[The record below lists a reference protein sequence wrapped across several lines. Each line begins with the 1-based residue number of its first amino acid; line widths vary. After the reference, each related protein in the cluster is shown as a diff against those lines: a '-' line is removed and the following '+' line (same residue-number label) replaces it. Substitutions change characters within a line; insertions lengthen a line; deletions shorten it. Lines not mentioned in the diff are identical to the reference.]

1 MRIALSLIFS
11 LIIVR
16 GYGQAAVDYM
26 HNRMTIDRM
35 AAVGVSSN
43 ATSIASF
50 PGSPPGLIGDVYLN
64 GDYRNATFIL
74 YDNDKLVQGY
84 PAKLDLQRNEFD
96 LLTTT
101 GVRTLAGSF
110 VRSLVWRDSV
120 SKTPQYFVN
129 GKEFRNEDDVPLLGF
144 YQILSDGELNLLKH
158 TELIFKP
165 ADTRNI
171 THKVGSGDDKYTK
184 KPHLYYVVGAKAY
197 VLPRKKAITELFKDR
212 KEEMDNFIKING
224 IDLNLDY
231 HVVAVFDHYN
241 ALVTK

>member
-1 MRIALSLIFS
+1 M
-11 LIIVR
+11 
-16 GYGQAAVDYM
+16 
-26 HNRMTIDRM
+26 
-35 AAVGVSSN
+35 
-43 ATSIASF
+43 
-50 PGSPPGLIGDVYLN
+50 
-64 GDYRNATFIL
+64 
-74 YDNDKLVQGY
+74 
-84 PAKLDLQRNEFD
+84 
-96 LLTTT
+96 
-101 GVRTLAGSF
+101 
-110 VRSLVWRDSV
+110 
-120 SKTPQYFVN
+120 N